1 MPQCNGDWLSSPHG
15 CEAPLGKLATWMSLQ
30 RILEVLTE
38 NGGYRYEA
46 PAAPAPEIYSIS
58 PGQGR
63 AGDLVTISGG
73 PFVIEDGFTVTFA
86 SLNASLL
93 DEIDTDNDSVIDQV
107 VVVVPAG
114 LNDASATL
122 RVQNPDGQSATAL
135 FTYLPAQ
142 QDDSPVIDSVAPA
155 AWPAIRLLAS
165 GYWASTL

>member
-1 MPQCNGDWLSSPHG
+1 MS
-15 CEAPLGKLATWMSLQ
+15 CEAPLGQAGNVDVVVENPRGSDRL
-30 RILEVLTE
+30 

-86 SLNASLL
+86 SFNASLL
-93 DEIDTDNDSVIDQV
+93 DEVDTDNDSVIDQV
-107 VVVVPAG
+107 VVVVLPG
-114 LNDASATL
+114 SMMRRRRFGFRT
-122 RVQNPDGQSATAL
+122 RWSSATAL

-155 AWPAIRLLAS
+155 ACL
-165 GYWASTL
+165 